1 VLSYAQS
8 VGWREG
14 NPALD
19 AIRTL
24 RERRDPNVL
33 PDDGSIQAVFAKR
46 SPPCVTLPLRR
57 V

>member
-1 VLSYAQS
+1 VLAYAQS

-24 RERRDPNVL
+24 RERRDPIVL
-33 PDDGSIQAVFAKR
+33 PDEGSIQAMPTRLA
-46 SPPCVTLPLRR
+46 PTLA
-57 V
+57 